1 MLKNIHQEELG
12 RKGQRNSQKKQHS
25 GEKGA
30 PEKELG
36 KHLKDKVKAIKGRIC
51 REKKSNNA
59 MLKRTEKRKQQ
70 HQWNHMATDCGK
82 WHLCKA
88 SSFSYGESPRTP
100 PLEGTSL
107 HRWNN
112 SVERPWGILSL
123 FTTHLQVQ
131 LHTKKTKITR
141 RAGTWV
147 EEVYE
152 KDPKGSSQNE
162 RSPMKC

>member
-1 MLKNIHQEELG
+1 MLKRTTKPLRRRVLTEEGLA
-12 RKGQRNSQKKQHS
+12 KTSKKQHS
-25 GEKGA
+25 E
-30 PEKELG
+30 
-36 KHLKDKVKAIKGRIC
+36 
-51 REKKSNNA
+51 N
-59 MLKRTEKRKQQ
+59 
-70 HQWNHMATDCGK
+70 TDR

-88 SSFSYGESPRTP
+88 GSFSYGESPRTP

-123 FTTHLQVQ
+123 FTTCLQVQ
-131 LHTKKTKITR
+131 STCTVCDICGIHPKRHTKKRGALGNTKKRPNSKR
-141 RAGTWV
+141 RGAGMWV

-152 KDPKGSSQNE
+152 KDPKGSIQNE